1 LVSSGSPFF
10 RICEAVPGAQWHDK
24 GDQVETP
31 QTSKPLVILDV
42 IFIGFWMGCD
52 LMNINGIFPLVIEQF
67 AMEAMAHLQMI
78 FQ

>member
-1 LVSSGSPFF
+1 M
-10 RICEAVPGAQWHDK
+10 
-24 GDQVETP
+24 
-31 QTSKPLVILDV
+31 ILDV